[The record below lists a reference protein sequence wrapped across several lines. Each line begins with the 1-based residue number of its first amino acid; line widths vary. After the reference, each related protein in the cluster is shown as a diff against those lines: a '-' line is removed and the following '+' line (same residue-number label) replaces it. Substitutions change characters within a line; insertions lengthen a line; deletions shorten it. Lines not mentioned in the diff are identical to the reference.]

1 MVEKR
6 QNTWLP
12 QNSAAIVLEQYHQKV
27 SLQRKVS
34 GVVSKSLLNVFI
46 GLPSKQFGERTK
58 NGCFLSNYLYCIH
71 TDTIKPA
78 LFRPV

>member
-34 GVVSKSLLNVFI
+34 GVVSKSLLNVFK
-46 GLPSKQFGERTK
+46 GLLSKKFGERTK
-58 NGCFLSNYLYCIH
+58 NGCF
-71 TDTIKPA
+71 
-78 LFRPV
+78 